1 MKRQKFKDLPDW
13 PEIREALENADTD
26 PKAIAEIGEREID
39 SLGQLELVMA
49 LEEAVESKRKAPKS

>member
-13 PEIREALENADTD
+13 PEIREALENAGTD

-49 LEEAVESKRKAPKS
+49 LEEAVESKRKPPKS